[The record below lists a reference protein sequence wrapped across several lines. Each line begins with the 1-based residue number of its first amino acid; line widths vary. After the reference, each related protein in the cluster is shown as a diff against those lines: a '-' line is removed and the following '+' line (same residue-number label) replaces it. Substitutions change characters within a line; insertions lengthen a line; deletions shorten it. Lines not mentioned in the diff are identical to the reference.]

1 MTFRTSENTAE
12 AFTIAENDSLA
23 PYEFYATFK
32 RSHYAEPEKR
42 LMAALLEDAVTC
54 LTFNQPR
61 YSRRQ
66 QKEFA
71 AAHAW
76 VNAQEDGDWV
86 FSFVNVCE
94 TLGMDPSYLRG
105 GLNEWAKLQHQKIFD
120 TRRTR
125 SKPDPG
131 LRHKQIR
138 LRAVY

>member
-1 MTFRTSENTAE
+1 MNLRSSENTAE
-12 AFTIAENDSLA
+12 LIPFGDTDALA

-32 RSHYAEPEKR
+32 RSYYVDPEKR

-66 QKEFA
+66 QKDFA
-71 AAHAW
+71 EAHAW
-76 VNAQEDGDWV
+76 VNDTADSEWI

-94 TLGMDPSYLRG
+94 ALGMDPNYLRR
-105 GLNEWAKLQHQKIFD
+105 GLNEWASQRHKEMLQTGRK
-120 TRRTR
+120 R